1 MKRDIWYFVFAL
13 GVVLYTWPVLSI
25 FRDSMPAYLF
35 ISWLVFIVLIYIT
48 SRSSEGEDDG
58 G

>member
-13 GVVLYTWPVLSI
+13 GVMLFTWPILSI
-25 FRDSMPAYLF
+25 FKDRMPAYLF
-35 ISWLVFIVLIYIT
+35 ISWLVFIILIYIT
-48 SRSSEGEDDG
+48 SRSSEGDDSG